1 VSEPRALEQGVFTLS
16 LDFELIW
23 GTQDLQGVEDFR
35 RRCKI
40 EREVIIE
47 RLLELLREFEISATW
62 CVVGHLFL
70 DRCYQENGGKH
81 PDIVR
86 PHHAWRR
93 NDWFADD
100 PNGTEVDAPLF
111 LGRSLV
117 ERIIKCPVTQE
128 IGSHSFSHV
137 IFGDPGCSVETARS
151 EIEACRR
158 VSEEIGVTLRSFAFP
173 RNQVGHLDLLAEHGF
188 RSFRGPEPR
197 WYDQPGFPDVL
208 RRMGH
213 LWDVVTISA
222 PPVVMP
228 RRTDEG
234 LLDIPGS
241 MVYLPMHGVRRLIPV
256 SWRVRRALKGLE
268 AAVSKRRVFHLWA
281 HPTSLADEPE
291 AMFEGLRQIFRHVKS
306 LRDQG
311 TLRVAT
317 MGDLAAASA
326 SRPTQQSA
334 G

>member
-1 VSEPRALEQGVFTLS
+1 MSEPRSLEQGVFTLS
-16 LDFELIW
+16 LDLELIW
-23 GTQDLQGVEDFR
+23 GTVDLLGAEGFR
-35 RRCKI
+35 RRCEI

-47 RLLELLREFEISATW
+47 RLLELLAEFEISATW

-70 DRCYQENGGKH
+70 DRCYRENGSKH
-81 PDIVR
+81 PEIVR

-100 PNGTEVDAPLF
+100 PDGTEADAPLF

-117 ERIIKCPVTQE
+117 EKIRKCPVPQE

-137 IFGDPGCSVETARS
+137 IFGDAGCSRATARS
-151 EIEACRR
+151 EIEACVRC
-158 VSEEIGVTLRSFAFP
+158 SAEIGVTLRSFAFP
-173 RNQVGHLDLLAEHGF
+173 RNQVGHLAVLAEHGF
-188 RSFRGPEPR
+188 RCFRGPEPR
-197 WYDQPGFPDVL
+197 WYDQPGLPGVL

-213 LWDVVTISA
+213 LWDVVTISE
-222 PPVVMP
+222 PPVVLP
-228 RRTDEG
+228 RRTEEG

-268 AAVSKRRVFHLWA
+268 AAVGKRRIFHLWA

-291 AMFEGLRQIFRHVKS
+291 AMLDGLRQILERVRS
-306 LRDQG
+306 LRHQG
-311 TLRVAT
+311 VLRMAP
-317 MGDLAAASA
+317 MGDLAGLGE
-326 SRPTQQSA
+326 RPTRQGA
-334 G
+334 T

>member
-1 VSEPRALEQGVFTLS
+1 VFTLS
-16 LDFELIW
+16 FDFELIW
-23 GTQDLQGVEDFR
+23 GTQDLQGVEGSR
-35 RRCKI
+35 RRCEI

-47 RLLELLREFEISATW
+47 RLLELLAEFEISATW

-70 DRCYQENGGKH
+70 DRCYRENGSKH
-81 PDIVR
+81 PEIVR

-100 PNGTEVDAPLF
+100 PDGTEADAPLF

-117 ERIIKCPVTQE
+117 ERIIKCPVPQE

-151 EIEACRR
+151 EIQACIR

-188 RSFRGPEPR
+188 RCFRGPEPR
-197 WYDQPGFPDVL
+197 WYDQPGLPGVL

-213 LWDVVTISA
+213 LWDVVTISE
-222 PPVVMP
+222 PPVVLP
-228 RRTDEG
+228 RRTEQG
-234 LLDIPGS
+234 LFDIPGS

-268 AAVSKRRVFHLWA
+268 AAVSKRRIFHLWA
-281 HPTSLADEPE
+281 HPTSLADESE
-291 AMFEGLRQIFRHVKS
+291 AMFEGLRQIFERVKS
-306 LRDQG
+306 LRDREV
-311 TLRVAT
+311 LRVAT
-317 MGDLAAASA
+317 MGELAAFAG
-326 SRPTQQSA
+326 RPTQQGA